1 MKEWLTA
8 LVVVG
13 LMAGP
18 AFAFRCPLVAKE
30 VSEATA
36 FRYDD
41 KTSRPDGV
49 AIAANALVAQGM
61 ALHAA
66 GKHEEAIDKIEQAVK
81 LSGLTPRK

>member
-1 MKEWLTA
+1 MKKLVMA
-8 LVVVG
+8 LAMVG

-30 VSEATA
+30 VSEAAA
-36 FRYDD
+36 FRFDD

-49 AIAANALVAQGM
+49 AIAANALVTQGI

-66 GKHEEAIDKIEQAVK
+66 GKHAEAMATMEEAIK
-81 LSGLTPRK
+81 LVSLPK